1 MNFLHARLVGYGVL
15 LGTAGIRIL
24 TSEDA
29 KKVYTHLTAAGMRCA
44 VEVMKTAQTISETCG
59 DIAADARAL
68 NEKRAQ
74 EREARMIED
83 ARAVLQ
89 RAETKSE

>member
-1 MNFLHARLVGYGVL
+1 
-15 LGTAGIRIL
+15 
-24 TSEDA
+24 
-29 KKVYTHLTAAGMRCA
+29 MRCA
-44 VEVMKTAQTISETCG
+44 DEVMKTAQMISETCG